1 MAGSWC
7 NATAKRTHGQDW
19 LFEESVSGGFEH
31 LDRLLRQLLQVLE
44 APGDDGGESAEQRLD
59 LLYESMGAE
68 ALEAMLRRQGMD
80 RSSIEETLAVM
91 TRRRRLMS

>member
-1 MAGSWC
+1 
-7 NATAKRTHGQDW
+7 
-19 LFEESVSGGFEH
+19 
-31 LDRLLRQLLQVLE
+31 LLQVLE
-44 APGDDGGESAEQRLD
+44 APGDDGQESAEQSWRRLD

-80 RSSIEETLAVM
+80 RSSIEEALAVM